1 MYVVNGGGAELRH
14 GGGAVAAA
22 IDLTALR
29 QGENSHAL
37 ASLLYNVHSRSCV
50 YFRQVVKISMF
61 YDTYYYIPEESRAS
75 TDNCCE

>member
-1 MYVVNGGGAELRH
+1 MYVVNGGEAELRR
-14 GGGAVAAA
+14 GGGAVAA

-29 QGENSHAL
+29 QEENSHAL

-61 YDTYYYIPEESRAS
+61 YDTILLHTRGVRSKHRQPL
-75 TDNCCE
+75 